1 VAIVQVSRITNRKG
15 LTENLPQLAGAELGW
30 CLDSRRLFIGNGTLE
45 EGAPAIGN
53 TEIVTQ
59 FSDIAVLSPYTYQGS
74 AVGYTAQTGL
84 TPSDPVVRTI
94 QQRLDDYVNVRDY
107 GAVGDGTTDD
117 YSAINQALADLYC
130 RATNTQVRR
139 TLFFPAGTYL
149 ITETLVIPTYA
160 SLVGEGAQSTIIV
173 LGDNE
178 DNSTI
183 TAVYVAQYG
192 DSKQQT
198 GVNIGNNGAIAP
210 RNITISSMALQSNK
224 VTDLFLVEQA
234 TECWF
239 DSVDFIGALAAADIT
254 ANLDTDNI
262 AGIRFTNTNSVSN
275 ICNYITFDKCRF
287 SNLTYGLNTD
297 EQVQSVTIS
306 NGKFDTLY
314 QGVVLGAGTPL
325 NGGPTGFRTVQN
337 MFDNIYAEGIIYDD
351 ASLNASAYNV
361 FYNVGNSF
369 GGSNPTGPCIRF
381 GSDNNVSIND
391 MFERSDAAA
400 TTYYPRIFVTSTG
413 TVTGGTQQQLGRFV
427 RENGRYML
435 LPDDTLGTV
444 MTFNKT
450 QTRAISVDY
459 TITRD
464 TSVQHG
470 VMNISAGATISYNND
485 YTQDTDTGVRLGATM
500 STDIV
505 SLIFLTS
512 PIAIDAEMTYSVTHL
527 A

>member
-45 EGAPAIGN
+45 EGAPVIGN

-59 FSDIAVLSPYTYQGS
+59 FSDIAVVSPYTYQDS
-74 AVGYTAQTGL
+74 AVGYTAQTGP

-94 QQRLDDYVNVRDY
+94 QQRLDDYVNVRNY

-117 YSAINQALADLYC
+117 YLAINRALHDLYC
-130 RATNTQVRR
+130 RASNTQVRR
-139 TLFFPAGTYL
+139 VLFFPAGTYL
-149 ITETLVIPTYA
+149 TTETLVIPTYA
-160 SLVGEGAQSTIIV
+160 SLVGEGAQSTIILLDV
-173 LGDNE
+173 DSV
-178 DNSTI
+178 D
-183 TAVYVAQYG
+183 AYVAQYG

-198 GVNIGNNGAIAP
+198 GVNIGNNGAVAP
-210 RNITISSMALQSNK
+210 RNITINSMALQSNK

-239 DSVDFIGALAAADIT
+239 NSVDFIGALSVLDIT
-254 ANLDTDNI
+254 TNLDTDDI
-262 AGIRFTNTNSVSN
+262 AGIRFTNTNSASN
-275 ICNYITFDKCRF
+275 ICNFITFDKCRF
-287 SNLTYGLNTD
+287 SNLTYGFNTD

-306 NGKFDTLY
+306 NGKFDILY

-337 MFDNIYAEGIIYDD
+337 MFDNIYAEGIVYDD
-351 ASLNASAYNV
+351 VSLNASAYNV
-361 FYNVGNSF
+361 LYNVGNSF

-400 TTYYPRIFVTSTG
+400 TTYYPRIFVSSTG
-413 TVTGGTQQQLGRFV
+413 TVIGGTQQQLGRFA
-427 RENGRYML
+427 RENGRYIVL
-435 LPDDTLGTV
+435 LDDTTGTIL
-444 MTFNKT
+444 TFNKT

-464 TSVQHG
+464 TAVRHG
-470 VMNISAGATISYNND
+470 VIVISAGTILAFSD
-485 YTQDTDTGVRLGATM
+485 DFSEDADTNVKLGPVM
-500 STDIV
+500 STNTV
-505 SLIFLTS
+505 SLDFLINPTG
-512 PIAIDAEMTYSVTHL
+512 ADAEMTYSITHL

>member
-1 VAIVQVSRITNRKG
+1 MAIVQVSRITNRKG

-45 EGAPAIGN
+45 EGAPVIGN

-59 FSDIAVLSPYTYQGS
+59 FSDIAVLSPYTYQDS
-74 AVGYTAQTGL
+74 AVGYTAQTGP
-84 TPSDPVVRTI
+84 TPSDPVIRTI

-117 YSAINQALADLYC
+117 YPAINRALYDLYC
-130 RATNTQVRR
+130 RASNTQVRR
-139 TLFFPAGTYL
+139 VLFFPAGTYL
-149 ITETLVIPTYA
+149 ITEALVIPAYA
-160 SLVGEGAQSTIIV
+160 SLVGEGAQSSIIV
-173 LGDNE
+173 LDV
-178 DNSTI
+178 DSVD
-183 TAVYVAQYG
+183 AYVAQYG

-198 GVNIGNNGAIAP
+198 GVNIGNNGAVAP
-210 RNITISSMALQSNK
+210 RNITINSMALQSNK

-239 DSVDFIGALAAADIT
+239 NSVDFIGALSAADIT
-254 ANLDTDNI
+254 ANLDSDDI
-262 AGIRFTNTNSVSN
+262 AGIRFTNTNSASN
-275 ICNYITFDKCRF
+275 ICNFITFDKCRF

-297 EQVQSVTIS
+297 EQVQSVTVS

-314 QGVVLGAGTPL
+314 QGVVLGAGAAID
-325 NGGPTGFRTVQN
+325 GGPTGFRTVQN
-337 MFDNIYAEGIIYDD
+337 MFDNIYAEGIVYDD
-351 ASLNASAYNV
+351 VSLNASAYNV

-459 TITRD
+459 TITRN

>member
-1 VAIVQVSRITNRKG
+1 M
-15 LTENLPQLAGAELGW
+15 
-30 CLDSRRLFIGNGTLE
+30 
-45 EGAPAIGN
+45 
-53 TEIVTQ
+53 
-59 FSDIAVLSPYTYQGS
+59 
-74 AVGYTAQTGL
+74 
-84 TPSDPVVRTI
+84 
-94 QQRLDDYVNVRDY
+94 
-107 GAVGDGTTDD
+107 
-117 YSAINQALADLYC
+117 
-130 RATNTQVRR
+130 
-139 TLFFPAGTYL
+139 FFPAGTYL
-149 ITETLVIPTYA
+149 ITEALVIPAYA
-160 SLVGEGAQSTIIV
+160 SLVGEGAQSSIIV
-173 LGDNE
+173 LDV
-178 DNSTI
+178 DSVD
-183 TAVYVAQYG
+183 AYVAQYG

-198 GVNIGNNGAIAP
+198 GVNIGNNGAVAP
-210 RNITISSMALQSNK
+210 RNITINSMALQSNK

-239 DSVDFIGALAAADIT
+239 NSVDFIGALSAADIT
-254 ANLDTDNI
+254 ANLDSDDI
-262 AGIRFTNTNSVSN
+262 AGIRFTNTNSASN
-275 ICNYITFDKCRF
+275 ICNFITFDKCRF

-297 EQVQSVTIS
+297 EQVQSVTVS

-314 QGVVLGAGTPL
+314 QGVVLGAGAAID
-325 NGGPTGFRTVQN
+325 GGPTGFRTVQN
-337 MFDNIYAEGIIYDD
+337 MFDNIYAEGIVYDD
-351 ASLNASAYNV
+351 VSLNASAYNV

-459 TITRD
+459 TITRN

>member
-1 VAIVQVSRITNRKG
+1 M
-15 LTENLPQLAGAELGW
+15 
-30 CLDSRRLFIGNGTLE
+30 
-45 EGAPAIGN
+45 
-53 TEIVTQ
+53 
-59 FSDIAVLSPYTYQGS
+59 
-74 AVGYTAQTGL
+74 
-84 TPSDPVVRTI
+84 
-94 QQRLDDYVNVRDY
+94 NVRDY

-130 RATNTQVRR
+130 RASNTQVRR
-139 TLFFPAGTYL
+139 VLFFPAGTYL

-160 SLVGEGAQSTIIV
+160 SLVGEGAQSSIIV

-210 RNITISSMALQSNK
+210 RNITLNSMALQSNK

-234 TECWF
+234 TECCF
-239 DSVDFIGALAAADIT
+239 DSVDFIGALTAADIT
-254 ANLDTDNI
+254 ANLSTDNI
-262 AGIRFTNTNSVSN
+262 AGVRFTNTNSASN

-337 MFDNIYAEGIIYDD
+337 MFDNIYAEGIVYDD

-413 TVTGGTQQQLGRFV
+413 TVTGGTQQQLGRYA
-427 RENGRYML
+427 RENGRYIVL
-435 LPDDTLGTV
+435 TNDTIDTV
-444 MTFNKT
+444 FTFNKT
-450 QTRAISVDY
+450 QTRAISIDY

-464 TSVQHG
+464 TAVRHG
-470 VMNISAGATISYNND
+470 VMFISAGNIVSFSDDFTEDSTTEIKLSATLSTNIVTVVYVA
-485 YTQDTDTGVRLGATM
+485 YDTGV
-500 STDIV
+500 
-505 SLIFLTS
+505 
-512 PIAIDAEMTYSVTHL
+512 DAEMTYSITHL